1 MWRGQGGQPWEE
13 LPAGDGKGGQ
23 GVAGRLHSLQKQP
36 LLPEPQ
42 AGRGTSRLRWALL
55 WAWEQ
60 TGAYRLEEQRGP
72 SLSPTLFLRSFPCG
86 REALLPAT
94 DAGVGAVAHAA
105 PGVAVVLEEA
115 VGKEAESGWRGRSSQ
130 APWPPQLLSPAFALW
145 KA

>member
-23 GVAGRLHSLQKQP
+23 GVAGRLPSLQKQP